1 MSKAADRMKLSEA
14 ILALVEQQR
23 AETGDPFLGSDVEEF
38 LIGAQF
44 RDLESEIMQ
53 NPGAIEPWLVRR
65 RRGDN

>member
-23 AETGDPFLGSDVEEF
+23 VETGDAFLGSDVEEF

-44 RDLESEIMQ
+44 RDLESEILQ

>member
-23 AETGDPFLGSDVEEF
+23 AETGDAFLGSDVEEF
-38 LIGAQF
+38 LIEAQF
-44 RDLESEIMQ
+44 RDLETEILQ

-65 RRGDN
+65 RRDNN